1 MATHTQSS
9 RTGISSISLPRT
21 KFILQPHH
29 IQILKMMVTLF
40 VASDPRKL
48 PPLYVLNVNRVLM
61 EAVAEVRELF
71 LF

>member
-1 MATHTQSS
+1 
-9 RTGISSISLPRT
+9 
-21 KFILQPHH
+21 
-29 IQILKMMVTLF
+29 MMVTLF

-48 PPLYVLNVNRVLM
+48 LPLYVLNVNRVLL